1 MKRIIEQ
8 SDFTFLLTLFMILV
22 VLKEALGG
30 GDLLIIVENMLF
42 SLPNLNVAFNLKTFL
57 FVVVFRKWG
66 PDGNTE
72 SPFRLI
78 PLPFKMIHFVVF
90 DSEWFCI
97 NLSTC
102 KTHLCMW
109 QSTLH
114 IFARPYLSLSSLI
127 ENDHGPQLHLF
138 PVLKITLNCPF
149 SQNRSG
155 RLFGKTNQSLPD
167 IWQCLVTF

>member
-1 MKRIIEQ
+1 MKKVLRPIIEDYEKNYRTKWFHIPPYPFY
-8 SDFTFLLTLFMILV
+8 DFGRFKRSI
-22 VLKEALGG
+22 GG

-114 IFARPYLSLSSLI
+114 IFARPFKLKFTNRKWPRATVTPISSVK
-127 ENDHGPQLHLF
+127 NNP
-138 PVLKITLNCPF
+138 
-149 SQNRSG
+149 
-155 RLFGKTNQSLPD
+155 
-167 IWQCLVTF
+167 